1 MPQVNMHEAKTN
13 FSKLVEMA
21 LRGEEVIIAR
31 HGKPLVRLTP
41 VDAPVGLRPIGLHR
55 LEHVSDTFFEES
67 MKPLDKK
74 ELSHWYDSPW
84 PAPLHTDDT
93 ESEKKG

>member
-1 MPQVNMHEAKTN
+1 MPKVNMHEAKTN

-41 VDAPVGLRPIGLHR
+41 VDAPVDLRPIGLHR
-55 LEHVSDTFFEES
+55 LKNVSATFFEES
-67 MKPLDKK
+67 MKPLDEE
-74 ELSHWYDSPW
+74 ELSYWYGF
-84 PAPLHTDDT
+84 PLPNLLGTDNS
-93 ESEKKG
+93 EGEKKG